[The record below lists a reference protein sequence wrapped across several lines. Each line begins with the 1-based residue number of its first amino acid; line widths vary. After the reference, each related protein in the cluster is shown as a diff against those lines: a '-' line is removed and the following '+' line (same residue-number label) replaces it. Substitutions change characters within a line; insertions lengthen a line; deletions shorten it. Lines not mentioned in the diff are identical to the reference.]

1 MVNEMVAVQMRHL
14 MGETN
19 QDFKHQ
25 SMIEAFYNSS
35 TTKQLLLLQ
44 LISTSLLRRILNM
57 QRHLQKI

>member
-1 MVNEMVAVQMRHL
+1 MVNEMVAEQMRHL

-44 LISTSLLRRILNM
+44 INLPVYFAES
-57 QRHLQKI
+57 